1 MDNFDINT
9 ALAIVGLIA
18 GVVSV
23 IIAIVAIFQACF
35 FYSRGKDTEGRVE
48 SALEGIK
55 SQVSTLKDAN
65 SRITDRLARF
75 ATAPRNDS
83 AQTAELFATTLQ
95 SLPEIALKLAPPSQ
109 VSNDPAL
116 QAEVTLSYVGLWY
129 YAASTNVWASF
140 CLPRPEDFDAERHAL
155 VKRIVDTSAADFE
168 KMSSLVAQLN
178 QQEIQDPNFAFAHL
192 YNEVVQHLQPLI
204 GDTSEQFSRM
214 SKNQP

>member
-1 MDNFDINT
+1 MENFDINV
-9 ALAIVGLIA
+9 ALSIVGLVA

-35 FYSRGKDTEGRVE
+35 FYSRGKETEGRVE

-55 SQVSTLKDAN
+55 SQVTTLKDVN
-65 SRITDRLARF
+65 SRITDRLARY
-75 ATAPRNDS
+75 ATTPRNDS

-116 QAEVTLSYVGLWY
+116 RTEITLSYVGLWY
-129 YAASTNVWASF
+129 YAASANLWASF
-140 CLPRPEDFDAERHAL
+140 CLPRPEDFDADRHAL

-168 KMSSLVAQLN
+168 KMSGLVAQLD
-178 QQEIQDPNFAFAHL
+178 QHEIQNPGFPFSHL
-192 YNEVVQHLQPLI
+192 YNEVVNHLQPLT
-204 GDTSEQFSRM
+204 GDTSEHFSRM